1 MARTAVTIGFSAP
14 PELVAEV
21 DRIAA
26 AEGRS
31 RSELFREMVRVYKR
45 DRELAVFEDLAA
57 YGRERARRRG
67 VRTEEDVERLIHEA
81 RGV

>member
-57 YGRERARRRG
+57 YGQERARLRG
-67 VRTEEDVERLIHEA
+67 VRTEEDVERLIHKA
-81 RGV
+81 RSV

>member
-14 PELVAEV
+14 PDLVAEV

-45 DRELAVFEDLAA
+45 DREVTVFEDLAA
-57 YGRERARRRG
+57 YGREQARLRG

-81 RGV
+81 RGA

>member
-14 PELVAEV
+14 PELAAEI

-26 AEGRS
+26 AEGRT

-57 YGRERARRRG
+57 YGRERASLRAI
-67 VRTEEDVERLIHEA
+67 RTEDDVERLIHEA
-81 RGV
+81 RGA